1 MDEVEIRVR
10 LVTRLLPRA
19 VIGSDPHVSF
29 DGGPSVRLDS
39 TGVSCHRLRGSQLR
53 VIVTPVF
60 EARPDLDPPHLA
72 TSALSIEVAEPIRLT
87 YRPFW
92 FRPWFYRGKLRIE

>member
-19 VIGSDPHVSF
+19 AIGSDPHVSF

-39 TGVSCHRLRGSQLR
+39 TGVSCLRSRGSQFR
-53 VIVTPVF
+53 IIVTPFF
-60 EARPDLDPPHLA
+60 EARPDRGPRHLA
-72 TSALSIEVAEPIRLT
+72 ASALSIEVAEPMSLT

-92 FRPWFYRGKLRIE
+92 FQPSLHRGKLRIE